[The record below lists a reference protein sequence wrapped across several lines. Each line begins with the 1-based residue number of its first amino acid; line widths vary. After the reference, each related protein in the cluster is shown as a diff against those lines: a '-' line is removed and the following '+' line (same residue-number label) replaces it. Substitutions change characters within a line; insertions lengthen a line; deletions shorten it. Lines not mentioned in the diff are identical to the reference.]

1 MKKKILLL
9 GGYGVLGRQICTM
22 LAPDTA
28 MECVVAGRDARRGQ
42 ACADSLGVRFQVVDM
57 ANPPALRAALDGV
70 FAVVDTCGPFQGRTY
85 GVAEACIAQGTHYV
99 DVADARA
106 YVEGFARLNESAS
119 ERGCLLVTGAG
130 TLLAVTSAL
139 VDSMIGHFD
148 RITEIHIA
156 ISTGNRDARGPAS
169 LRSLLSYAG
178 LPLPVMEQGNW
189 RTHYGWSRPQNIR
202 FPAPVGKRRVYL
214 VDTPDLDIFPQRYAA
229 HTVSARAGMQLGLFN
244 HGLYVLARLK
254 RHHRIADLSR
264 HVRPLLKASKMFRA
278 AGDATGGVRVAV
290 RGEHNG
296 QKVEH
301 HAFLIARATHG
312 IVIPASPS
320 VALIRKWVHQG
331 VSSTGAVPA
340 VGLLTLDD
348 IRNVLRGYE
357 VSLVYA

>member
-42 ACADSLGVRFQVVDM
+42 ACADSLGVRFQAVDM

-85 GVAEACIAQGTHYV
+85 SVAEACIAQGVHYV
-99 DVADARA
+99 DVADARS

-264 HVRPLLKASKMFRA
+264 HVRPLLKASRMFRA

>member
-1 MKKKILLL
+1 MKKKILIL
-9 GGYGVLGRQICTM
+9 GGYGVLGRQISAM
-22 LAPDTA
+22 LAQDA
-28 MECVVAGRDARRGQ
+28 DMECIVAGRDVSKSKSY
-42 ACADSLGVRFQVVDM
+42 ADTLGVHFQAVDT
-57 ANPPALRAALDGV
+57 ANPLALRAALDGV
-70 FAVVDTCGPFQGRTY
+70 FAVVDTCGPFQGRAY

-99 DVADARA
+99 DVADARS
-106 YVEGFARLNESAS
+106 YVEGFSRLNESAR

-130 TLLAVTSAL
+130 TVPAVTSVL
-139 VDSMIGHFD
+139 VDSMTGRFD
-148 RITEIHIA
+148 RITEIHTA
-156 ISTGNRDARGPAS
+156 ISTGNRDARGPATLS
-169 LRSLLSYAG
+169 NILSYAG
-178 LPLPVMEQGNW
+178 LPLPVMEQGSW

-214 VDTPDLDIFPQRYAA
+214 IDTPDLDIFPQRYAA

-254 RHHRIADLSR
+254 RHNRIADLSR
-264 HVRPLLKASKMFRA
+264 HMRPLLKASRMFRA

-301 HAFLIARATHG
+301 HAFLVARHTHG

-320 VALIRKWVHQG
+320 VALIRKWVRQG
-331 VSSTGAVPA
+331 VSSTGAMPG

-348 IRNVLRGYE
+348 IRQVLRGYE

>member
-1 MKKKILLL
+1 
-9 GGYGVLGRQICTM
+9 M
-22 LAPDTA
+22 LAPDAA
-28 MECVVAGRDARRGQ
+28 MECIVAGRDAGRGKPY
-42 ACADSLGVRFQVVDM
+42 ADSIGVQFLSLDM
-57 ANPPALRAALDGV
+57 AHPPALRAALDGV
-70 FAVVDTCGPFQGRTY
+70 FAVVDTCGPFQGRGY
-85 GVAEACIAQGTHYV
+85 GVAEACIAQGVHYV

-106 YVEGFARLNESAS
+106 YVKGFSRLNEGAR

-130 TLLAVTSAL
+130 TLPAVTSTL
-139 VDSMIGHFD
+139 VDSMTARFD
-148 RITEIHIA
+148 RITEIHTA
-156 ISTGNRDARGPAS
+156 ISTGNRDLRGPAA
-169 LRSLLSYAG
+169 LRNILSYAG
-178 LPLPVMEQGNW
+178 RPISVMEKGGW
-189 RTHYGWSRPQNIR
+189 RTHYGWSRPQSIR

-214 VDTPDLDIFPQRYAA
+214 IDTPDLDIFPQRYAA

-254 RHHRIADLSR
+254 RHNRIADLSR
-264 HVRPLLKASKMFRA
+264 HVRPLLTASRMFRA
-278 AGDATGGVRVAV
+278 SGDATGGVRVAV
-290 RGEHNG
+290 RGEHQG

-301 HAFLIARATHG
+301 HAFLIARDTRG

>member
-1 MKKKILLL
+1 MKKKILIL
-9 GGYGVLGRQICTM
+9 GAYGVLGRQISSM
-22 LAPDTA
+22 LAADTA
-28 MECVVAGRDARRGQ
+28 MECIAAGRDAGQ
-42 ACADSLGVRFQVVDM
+42 GKPHADSLGIQFQMLDT
-57 ANPPALRAALDGV
+57 ANAAAVRAALEGV

-106 YVEGFARLNESAS
+106 YVEGFARLDEAA
-119 ERGCLLVTGAG
+119 RKGGCLLVTGAG
-130 TLLAVTSAL
+130 TLPAVASAL
-139 VDSMIGHFD
+139 VDSMAGRFD
-148 RITEIHIA
+148 RITEIHTA
-156 ISTGNRDARGPAS
+156 VSTGNRDLRGPAS

-178 LPLPVMEQGNW
+178 RPLPVMEQGNW
-189 RTHYGWSRPQNIR
+189 RTHYGWSRPRNIR

-214 VDTPDLDIFPQRYAA
+214 IDTPDLDIFPQRHAA

-264 HVRPLLKASKMFRA
+264 HVRSLFRASKMFRS

-290 RGEHNG
+290 RGEYQG

-301 HAFLIARATHG
+301 HAYLIARATDG
-312 IVIPASPS
+312 IVIPASAC
-320 VALIRKWVHQG
+320 VALIHKWVHQG
-331 VSSTGAVPA
+331 VSSKGAMPC

-348 IRNVLRGYE
+348 IRHVLRGHE